1 MEAVGLEFAV
11 VHGEHGRRAGCSD
24 GKTGGQTVYK
34 ALCESLLGRESTHL
48 KRKFEQTAAN
58 SEQESV
64 PWQAASCSTD
74 AGTTVSHPE
83 ARLAQDT
90 GSVGERIC

>member
-1 MEAVGLEFAV
+1 M
-11 VHGEHGRRAGCSD
+11 GRQGV
-24 GKTGGQTVYK
+24 QTVYK

-83 ARLAQDT
+83 ARRLSTGHRLSGATERKKDREYTAQA
-90 GSVGERIC
+90 V